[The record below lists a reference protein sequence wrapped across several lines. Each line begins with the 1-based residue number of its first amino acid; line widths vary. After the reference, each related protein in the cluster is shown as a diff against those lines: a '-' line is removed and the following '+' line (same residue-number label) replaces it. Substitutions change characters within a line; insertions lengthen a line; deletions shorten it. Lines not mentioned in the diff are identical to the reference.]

1 MLCLFYWFFI
11 SKYNKY
17 FELEFL
23 LSKYLANIELS
34 DLGKILK
41 LSDYFVPVRNTYMK
55 IYNNN
60 NNNFTITLNG
70 AAKNGIFIY

>member
-1 MLCLFYWFFI
+1 MLCLFYEFFI

-60 NNNFTITLNG
+60 NNFTIIFNG